1 MMILIHHLFLMVIVF
16 HIVLKKTIFVLMQDE
31 VSFVVGDVRLK
42 DNDISYEDTVNAL
55 RAIEKLMLEYGII
68 KMDVCMNPFQLP
80 DYVKKL

>member
-1 MMILIHHLFLMVIVF
+1 
-16 HIVLKKTIFVLMQDE
+16 MQDE

-55 RAIEKLMLEYGII
+55 RAIEKLMLEHGII